1 MTSLPPAIAS
11 DRFNWSRVAAVM
23 HLMWPR
29 LRTPFIVYLAVGIA
43 SAILVGLV
51 SRLPF
56 FVQLLPF
63 ALFIPCILFYI
74 APIFA
79 TCAMSGAQ
87 FTSLPATSGEK
98 LVALSAYGLVILPVA
113 VYAIAQVLVW
123 ITMFGV
129 SCVYPYG
136 STVSFLYEMH
146 TSLFL
151 LNLLS
156 GMLPGVICLYT
167 GICNPGKKWKP
178 ALMAMLTLFAL
189 GVAGGLY
196 GIILSVK
203 RGFEAGYAAAQTG
216 SGPSQADIDELA
228 QDIVTGMFPFVWVV
242 CILSLILTGLFLYM
256 SYRRIATRQD

>member
-56 FVQLLPF
+56 SCSCYRLPF
-63 ALFIPCILFYI
+63 SSRASSSISLPYLPHAPCR
-74 APIFA
+74 
-79 TCAMSGAQ
+79 GAQ

-123 ITMFGV
+123 ITMFGD

-146 TSLFL
+146 PSLFL

-167 GICNPGKKWKP
+167 GICNPGK
-178 ALMAMLTLFAL
+178 
-189 GVAGGLY
+189 
-196 GIILSVK
+196 S
-203 RGFEAGYAAAQTG
+203 G
-216 SGPSQADIDELA
+216 SP
-228 QDIVTGMFPFVWVV
+228 P
-242 CILSLILTGLFLYM
+242 
-256 SYRRIATRQD
+256 